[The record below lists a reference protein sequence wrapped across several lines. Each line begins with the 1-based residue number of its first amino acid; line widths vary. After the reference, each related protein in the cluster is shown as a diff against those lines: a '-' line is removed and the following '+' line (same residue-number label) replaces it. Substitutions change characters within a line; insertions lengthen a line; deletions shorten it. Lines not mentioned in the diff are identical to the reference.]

1 MDFATNIK
9 NNEQIR
15 ESLIGLKLQVQK
27 EASIQNDT
35 ELKDKLIHLLND
47 EDPKVRKNSAVLL
60 GHYPGTVDILL

>member
-27 EASIQNDT
+27 EGT
-35 ELKDKLIHLLND
+35 GGPEKD
-47 EDPKVRKNSAVLL
+47 
-60 GHYPGTVDILL
+60 